1 MKTNFDKTK
10 VKERKF
16 PKGDLVLAY
25 FPIIG
30 SPLQSRF
37 HVNNNTYVKKSTLL
51 IHINVRLVVMVV
63 LAVMTVSRSMNINFL
78 SAEEKDL
85 EGNAQLLENICPTF
99 QHLNPSQ
106 MKELC
111 ELLNSYQ
118 IIFGDQPVQCSLP
131 QHKSKFDNIRIE

>member
-37 HVNNNTYVKKSTLL
+37 HVNNNTYVKKK
-51 IHINVRLVVMVV
+51 N
-63 LAVMTVSRSMNINFL
+63 
-78 SAEEKDL
+78 SAHSHK
-85 EGNAQLLENICPTF
+85 
-99 QHLNPSQ
+99 
-106 MKELC
+106 C
-111 ELLNSYQ
+111 ETGCDGSSSSH
-118 IIFGDQPVQCSLP
+118 DC
-131 QHKSKFDNIRIE
+131 K